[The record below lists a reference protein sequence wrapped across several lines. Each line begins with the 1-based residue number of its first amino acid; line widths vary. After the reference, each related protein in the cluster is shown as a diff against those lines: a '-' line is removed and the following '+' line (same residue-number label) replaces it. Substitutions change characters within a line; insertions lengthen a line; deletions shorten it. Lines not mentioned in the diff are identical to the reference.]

1 MRPALFGKLYPDIFS
16 GDAKRSRRF
25 LESFFRKGLS
35 NIDSPMYSHF
45 IRWQNTSQLKAFFTD
60 GMREAVQKGGT
71 FDERFIAGL
80 PSEFMSWDPLSR
92 AQYTEITIFLSNYLL
107 SSQGDRMAMAHAVEG
122 RFPFLDHR
130 VVEFACR
137 IPPRY
142 RMLGLKDKFIL
153 RQAAAGFMPREL
165 AQRPKRPY
173 RAPISSCFLGT
184 PPHDY
189 VEGLLSER
197 AIREAGYFDS
207 QRVKGLVEK
216 CRRNEGRLLSERENM
231 GLVGIISTQ
240 LLHHHFV
247 ANFPAHPIVEP
258 EYVTV
263 FRQEKFRQDQLF
275 ISHPLA

>member
-16 GDAKRSRRF
+16 GDDKRSRMF
-25 LESFFRKGLS
+25 LQSFFRKGLT
-35 NIDSPMYSHF
+35 NTDSPAYSHF
-45 IRWQNTSQLKAFFTD
+45 VRWENTSQLKAFFSQE
-60 GMREAVQKGGT
+60 MREEIDKKASFQ
-71 FDERFIAGL
+71 DRFTAGL
-80 PSEFMSWDPLSR
+80 PQDFMTWDPLSR

-122 RFPFLDHR
+122 RFPFLDYR

-142 RMLGLKDKFIL
+142 RMLGLKEKYIL
-153 RQAAAGFMPREL
+153 RKAAADLIPAEL
-165 AQRPKRPY
+165 VKRPKRPY
-173 RAPISSCFLGT
+173 RAPISRCFLGN
-184 PPHDY
+184 PQHDY
-189 VEGLLSER
+189 VEDLLSER

-207 QRVKGLVEK
+207 RRVGSLVDK

-247 ANFPAHPIVEP
+247 ANFPSYPIVEP
-258 EYVTV
+258 EHVTV
-263 FRQEKFRQDQLF
+263 FRQQNG
-275 ISHPLA
+275 